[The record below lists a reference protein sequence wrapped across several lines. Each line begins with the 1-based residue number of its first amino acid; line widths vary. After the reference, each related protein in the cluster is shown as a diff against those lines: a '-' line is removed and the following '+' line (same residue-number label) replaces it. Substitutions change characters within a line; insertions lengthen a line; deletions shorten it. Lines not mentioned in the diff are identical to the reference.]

1 MKGKL
6 LLVTGVAVGY
16 VLGTRAGRERYEQ
29 IKRRAV
35 ELWND
40 PHVQRTVDDVE
51 DAVGTATA
59 EVQERLADAT
69 TKVVGAVTSFGRRDD
84 ERRDDKRH
92 DDKRRDDETWTDLDR
107 EARAAMPPD

>member
-40 PHVQRTVDDVE
+40 PHVQRAADDVE
-51 DAVGTATA
+51 DAVGTAA
-59 EVQERLADAT
+59 ADVQERLADAS

-84 ERRDDKRH
+84 ETRV
-92 DDKRRDDETWTDLDR
+92 DETWTDPDR
-107 EARAAMPPD
+107 EVRAAMPPD